1 MPMDLLKRFALVS
14 AAALGLLAGSVGGE
28 EELFVANHSIQV
40 KVYPHKYQAPAASS
54 RGLELRGVR
63 NGRFAGQLLA
73 SSFVPMEGIKATASA
88 LSGAGTIP
96 ATAITIRWG
105 VLDGALSGRKGTP
118 SIDSLEDDPPEEVSV
133 TNDAAVQPIW
143 LTVDIPA
150 DAKPGEYTGKVT
162 VSAKDHQ
169 TVTVPLKLRVVD
181 WVLPNPND
189 FAGHMDIVQS
199 PESVALAYGVELWS
213 DEHIKLLDRT
223 FRHLRLLA
231 DKTLYISAIRRT
243 HFGNEH
249 AIVRWVR
256 DDKGELLPDFTNTE
270 KYLDVAVKHLGKIP
284 AVILL
289 CWEPESSMGHAG
301 GSGGAGRTH
310 DKPILYTLWDKKRNK
325 LRKRTGPAWG
335 TPEAKVFWK
344 KFTDGM
350 RPILKKRGLEKSMM
364 FGLVGDARPT
374 KIAMDDITNGVE
386 KARWAIHSHH
396 YAANWQGYD
405 FGMCVALWGIHLN
418 IVDPKPGL
426 MYGYGWQNPN
436 WLAYYPR
443 EFALTSPLPEHRYK
457 LEMWMGAFSLFEA
470 KHKGKSR
477 TARGLGRIGG
487 DFWKVVKDH
496 RGRIRATLA
505 GYYPESYWGQL
516 NLNYCIPYILGK
528 GKKGAVPTARSEAFR
543 EGLQEAEA
551 RVFIEKAI
559 VLKDRRAKVGEEY
572 AKRAR
577 KFLDDRIRMVNRSG
591 GTRKDS
597 AGTARAALA
606 QGGWEK
612 SGETLFLLA
621 AEAAKKLGN

>member
-1 MPMDLLKRFALVS
+1 M
-14 AAALGLLAGSVGGE
+14 
-28 EELFVANHSIQV
+28 
-40 KVYPHKYQAPAASS
+40 
-54 RGLELRGVR
+54 
-63 NGRFAGQLLA
+63 
-73 SSFVPMEGIKATASA
+73 
-88 LSGAGTIP
+88 
-96 ATAITIRWG
+96 
-105 VLDGALSGRKGTP
+105 
-118 SIDSLEDDPPEEVSV
+118 IDWTLPDS
-133 TNDAAVQPIW
+133 ND
-143 LTVDIPA
+143 
-150 DAKPGEYTGKVT
+150 Y
-162 VSAKDHQ
+162 
-169 TVTVPLKLRVVD
+169 
-181 WVLPNPND
+181 
-189 FAGHMDIVQS
+189 AGHMDIVQS

-223 FRHLRLLA
+223 FRHLRPLA

-256 DDKGELLPDFTNTE
+256 DDKGDLQPDFTNAE

-301 GSGGAGRTH
+301 GAGGAGRTH

-350 RPILKKRGLEKSMM
+350 GPILKKRGLEQSMM

-374 KIAMDDITNGVE
+374 KTAMDDIANGVE

-396 YAANWQGYD
+396 YAGNWQGYD

-426 MYGYGWQNPN
+426 MYGYGWQNPD

-443 EFALTSPLPEHRYK
+443 EFALTSSLPEHRYK
-457 LEMWMGAFSLFEA
+457 LEMWMGAFSLHEA
-470 KHKGKSR
+470 KYKGKSR

-487 DFWKVVKDH
+487 DFWRVVKDH

-516 NLNYCIPYILGK
+516 NLNYCIPHILGK

-551 RVFIEKAI
+551 RVFIEKAL

-591 GTRKDS
+591 GTRKDA
-597 AGTARAALA
+597 AGTARKALV
-606 QGGWEK
+606 QYGWEK
-612 SGETLFLLA
+612 SGETLYLLA
-621 AEAAKKLGN
+621 AEAAKKLGG